1 MGNRVHVIK
10 KHAEYGDTAGFNWS
24 SEAFRSLLDAT
35 GADTCGEDYAEDFE
49 SEVENYQTSLK
60 VVARLAR
67 LKRMMEQHGKDVYGD
82 LDQVTALL
90 EDSGE
95 DVDDINALLEPIGG
109 VQLVLEYMVAF
120 YVERDRDSDWI
131 SFSTF

>member
-10 KHAEYGDTAGFNWS
+10 KHAEYGETAGFNWS
-24 SEAFRSLLDAT
+24 SENFRSLLDAT
-35 GADTCGEDYAEDFE
+35 GSETCGEDYADDYECQ
-49 SEVENYQTSLK
+49 VENYKTSLK

-67 LKRMMEQHGKDVYGD
+67 LKRMTEQHGKDVYGD
-82 LDQVTALL
+82 LDKVTALL
-90 EDSGE
+90 EDLGN

-131 SFSTF
+131 SFSSF

>member
-10 KHAEYGDTAGFNWS
+10 KHAEYGETAGFNWS

-35 GADTCGEDYAEDFE
+35 GSETCGEGYADDFE
-49 SEVENYQTSLK
+49 CEVENYKNSLK

-67 LKRMMEQHGKDVYGD
+67 LKRMTEEYGKDIFGD
-82 LDQVTALL
+82 FDKATALL
-90 EDSGE
+90 ADNSNY
-95 DVDDINALLEPIGG
+95 VDEIYALLEPIGG
-109 VQLVLEYMVAF
+109 AQTVLDYMVAF
-120 YVERDRDSDWI
+120 YAERDRDSDWI